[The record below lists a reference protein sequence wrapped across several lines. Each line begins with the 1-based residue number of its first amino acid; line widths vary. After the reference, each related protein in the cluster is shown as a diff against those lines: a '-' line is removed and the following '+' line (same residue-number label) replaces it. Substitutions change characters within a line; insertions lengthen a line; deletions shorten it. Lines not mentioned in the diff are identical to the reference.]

1 MMNGGVAA
9 PGCCGVADSPARG
22 DRVALV
28 HDYLLV
34 MRGAE
39 RAFAAIAAL
48 WPDAPIYTL
57 LYDATATGDS
67 FPEGRVRSSYLQRT
81 GIKQRGFRR
90 MLPLL
95 PRAAESLPVQGAD
108 LVISS
113 SSAFAHGVRPA
124 VGATHVCYCY
134 TPFRYAWHERD
145 QTIRAAPAAVRP
157 IARRVLDRMRSWDVE
172 ASKRV
177 THYIAI
183 SRLSQERIA
192 AAYGRDAT
200 IVYPPVQTHRFKA
213 AKPDE
218 AGDFLLVVTEL
229 LPHKQVNVALEAA
242 RRARRPIKVVGAGP
256 DARRLEAEY
265 GQTAEFLGRISDR
278 ELSDLYARCLALVV
292 PNVEEF
298 GITAVEAQAAGRPVV
313 AVDAGGAQETVIDG
327 STGILVPPGNI
338 DALTEALAYSDF
350 DRFDPQAL
358 VRHAATFSVDEF
370 STRFAAEVARVDRS
384 EDAQPR
390 VDPGAS

>member
-1 MMNGGVAA
+1 MNGAA
-9 PGCCGVADSPARG
+9 AAVGCCGVADSPARS

-57 LYDATATGDS
+57 LYDPKATGDM
-67 FPEGRVRSSYLQRT
+67 FPERRVRASYLQRT
-81 GIKQRGFRR
+81 GIRQRGFRR

-95 PRAAESLPVQGAD
+95 PRAAESLPVQGAA

-124 VGATHVCYCY
+124 EGATHVCYCY

-145 QTIRAAPAAVRP
+145 QTIKAAPAALRP

-200 IVYPPVQTHRFKA
+200 IVYPPVETHRFE
-213 AKPDE
+213 PVSPGE

-229 LPHKQVNVALEAA
+229 LAHKHVDVALEAA

-256 DARRLEAEY
+256 HARKLEAEY
-265 GQTAEFLGRISDR
+265 GETAEFLGRISDR
-278 ELSDLYARCLALVV
+278 ELASLYARCLALVV

-313 AVDAGGAQETVIDG
+313 AVDAGGAQETVMNG
-327 STGILVPPGNI
+327 STGILVPPGNR
-338 DALTEALAYSDF
+338 DALVEALVYSDF
-350 DRFDPQAL
+350 GRFDPQAL
-358 VRHAATFSVDEF
+358 VRHAASFSVDAF
-370 STRFAAEVARVDRS
+370 ANRFASEVARIEGRTAGQV
-384 EDAQPR
+384 R
-390 VDPGAS
+390 VEPGAS